1 MIRPPFSVRQ
11 SHAQIA
17 AVAVASLASTFFQ
30 SGDLS
35 ECRQSKCPAC
45 KRVKFDCAA
54 PKKNVMFKAMMVGGE
69 SACRPNK
76 GEDGGFD
83 WRGKFCP
90 SSDYLSQVRTGK
102 D

>member
-1 MIRPPFSVRQ
+1 LPALPARFSK
-11 SHAQIA
+11 A
-17 AVAVASLASTFFQ
+17 AIFRK
-30 SGDLS
+30 
-35 ECRQSKCPAC
+35 CRQSKYPAC

-54 PKKNVMFKAMMVGGE
+54 LKKNVMFKVMMVGGE
-69 SACRPNK
+69 SACRPKK

-90 SSDYLSQVRTGK
+90 SSDYLGQVRTGR

>member
-1 MIRPPFSVRQ
+1 MIGFPFSVCQ
-11 SHAQIA
+11 SYAQIA
-17 AVAVASLASTFFQ
+17 AVTVASPASTFFR
-30 SGDLS
+30 SGDLPMPPV
-35 ECRQSKCPAC
+35 KCLAC

-54 PKKNVMFKAMMVGGE
+54 PKKNGMFKAMMVGGE
-69 SACRPNK
+69 SAYRPNK

-90 SSDYLSQVRTGK
+90 SGDYLGQVRTRR

>member
-1 MIRPPFSVRQ
+1 MVGSPFSVCQ
-11 SHAQIA
+11 SHAQVA
-17 AVAVASLASTFFQ
+17 AVTVASLASTFFQ

-76 GEDGGFD
+76 GEDGGFE

-90 SSDYLSQVRTGK
+90 SSDYLGQVRTGW